1 MKVTTEELKSQQKAG
16 ASLYLHWE
24 VCLLDPGMRILFGF
38 RQIFPFSRLCRQ
50 CPQEEFPPRPPS
62 PPRPPCPA
70 PPRPHLPAEFYLYL
84 YISSV
89 SYKMFSSST
98 SNLQKTS
105 PGCDITLP
113 IRDFKIQ
120 SFYTKSDMQGTMQMQ
135 IIIIFFE
142 LSMNMSQEIP
152 QYFQCI
158 ISLFT
163 IIYINIK
170 DIG

>member
-1 MKVTTEELKSQQKAG
+1 MGQPSVSRKFKRIHTIGDPKLIWKSQFQKHDEGDNRRVEIATKSWSI
-16 ASLYLHWE
+16 SLPPLGSLPFGSKNENSVWIQADIS
-24 VCLLDPGMRILFGF
+24 LLKAV
-38 RQIFPFSRLCRQ
+38 QIVSARRVPA
-50 CPQEEFPPRPPS
+50 PPTI
-62 PPRPPCPA
+62 PA

-120 SFYTKSDMQGTMQMQ
+120 SFYTKSDM
-135 IIIIFFE
+135 
-142 LSMNMSQEIP
+142 
-152 QYFQCI
+152 
-158 ISLFT
+158 
-163 IIYINIK
+163 
-170 DIG
+170 

>member
-16 ASLYLHWE
+16 ASLYLHWG

-38 RQIFPFSRLCRQ
+38 RQIISLLKAVQIVSARRVPA
-50 CPQEEFPPRPPS
+50 PPTI
-62 PPRPPCPA
+62 PA

-120 SFYTKSDMQGTMQMQ
+120 SFYTKSDM
-135 IIIIFFE
+135 
-142 LSMNMSQEIP
+142 
-152 QYFQCI
+152 
-158 ISLFT
+158 
-163 IIYINIK
+163 
-170 DIG
+170 